1 MPVAYAAD
9 PETRVIELIINGKVT
24 QDDWDAVVPEFEAF
38 MEAHGPIR
46 LIEVVESLTGFEPS
60 LIWEGIKFDFKAI
73 PNIRHCAVVTDIA
86 WMSPLTKAAAAVM
99 PLNLRVFPLA
109 SVEDA
114 KDWVATA
121 S

>member
-1 MPVAYAAD
+1 MPVSYSAD
-9 PETRVIELIINGKVT
+9 PETRVIELVINGKVT
-24 QDDWDAVVPEFEAF
+24 QEDWDAVVPEFESF
-38 MEAHGPIR
+38 MEDHGPIR

-73 PNIRHCAVVTDIA
+73 PNISHCAVVTDIA

-99 PLNLRVFPLA
+99 PLNLRVFPLKETDEA
-109 SVEDA
+109 RR
-114 KDWVATA
+114 WVATA